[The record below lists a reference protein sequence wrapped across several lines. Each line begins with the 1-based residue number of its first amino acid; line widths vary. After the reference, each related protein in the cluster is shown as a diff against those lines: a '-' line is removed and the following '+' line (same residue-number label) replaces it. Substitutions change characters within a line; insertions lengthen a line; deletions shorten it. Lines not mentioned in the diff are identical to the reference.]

1 VLHRAPD
8 TQAAID
14 AVASKLK
21 PGAPFLIYLYY
32 AFDNRPRWYRG
43 IWYASNIAR
52 VVIAR
57 LPPSLRFIISQFLAA
72 TIYWPLART
81 ARLLEILGLST
92 PLLPLHW
99 YRTKSFY
106 VMRTDAYDRFCT
118 SLERRFTRAEIEKM
132 LQSAGF
138 KDIRFSAEE
147 PYWCAVAIK
156 R

>member
-1 VLHRAPD
+1 
-8 TQAAID
+8 
-14 AVASKLK
+14 
-21 PGAPFLIYLYY
+21 
-32 AFDNRPRWYRG
+32 
-43 IWYASNIAR
+43 
-52 VVIAR
+52 
-57 LPPSLRFIISQFLAA
+57 LAA

-92 PLLPLHW
+92 SQIPLSW

-132 LQSAGF
+132 LMSAGF
-138 KDIRFSAEE
+138 KDVRFSAAE